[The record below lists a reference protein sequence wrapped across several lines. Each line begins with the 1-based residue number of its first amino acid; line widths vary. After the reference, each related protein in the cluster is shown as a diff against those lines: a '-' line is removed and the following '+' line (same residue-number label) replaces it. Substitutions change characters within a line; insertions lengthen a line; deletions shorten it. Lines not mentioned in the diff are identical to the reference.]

1 MNYELSVDINF
12 VQMNISPDR
21 KNQILKFVLTS
32 KKVKIMAQM
41 LDLALFK
48 SIFNIFRLFW
58 QLYNLYILK
67 MLNVSNTS
75 CKQGK
80 QSYAGMCVGMRE
92 WGGDEWAW
100 KLSREVCRKLNVGD
114 QHSII

>member
-67 MLNVSNTS
+67 MFQIHPVNRENKVTLE
-75 CKQGK
+75 
-80 QSYAGMCVGMRE
+80 CVLE
-92 WGGDEWAW
+92 WESGGGDEWAW